1 MFVEYVKQAFIE
13 FAAES
18 MMVPWIYLS
27 FNQEFVG
34 GPNSNSSEQL
44 SELKNKSMNQ
54 SKIGSYMALGTS
66 TNVNKSAIAAQ
77 QEGLDDSVMDEE
89 DKNIE
94 V

>member
-1 MFVEYVKQAFIE
+1 
-13 FAAES
+13 
-18 MMVPWIYLS
+18 
-27 FNQEFVG
+27 
-34 GPNSNSSEQL
+34 
-44 SELKNKSMNQ
+44 MNQ

-77 QEGLDDSVMDEE
+77 QEGIDDSVLDEE